1 MQTTI
6 FDISRKVIGEL
17 RQERTS
23 DSAVLLE
30 GVKALEVFGRDYC
43 TVCMDKVARLLNDI
57 VEAGIIKGLRGLW
70 CRGSDALHRGRVDA
84 GRLHPGG
91 RALTSLKKR
100 SSSGCE
106 ARPKAET

>member
-6 FDISRKVIGEL
+6 FDTSRKVIGEL

-43 TVCMDKVARLLNDI
+43 TVCMDKVARLLNDM
-57 VEAGIIKGLRGLW
+57 VEAGIITDYAVFGAVAQMRYTEAVLML
-70 CRGSDALHRGRVDA
+70 DACILVA
-84 GRLHPGG
+84 VP
-91 RALTSLKKR
+91 
-100 SSSGCE
+100 
-106 ARPKAET
+106 